1 MKTTTISR
9 AKFGKFTAAIAA
21 AALLAGTA
29 APGVLAADYT
39 AQLTKTID
47 MTAAPGAGVPH
58 GSITFTVGTVAN
70 LPAWAAG
77 TAVKGTAAQIKS
89 TELTAA
95 FTGGTA
101 NTVTVPFT
109 FDSDDFTAP
118 GDYIFSLTETAAGI
132 TGLTQDTAARYIVV
146 RVVNTD
152 PTAPDGSLEIS
163 EVNIVNADGTAKAGE
178 ITNTYAAYGLSVVK
192 HLSGNFANAGDE
204 FTFTIAL
211 DDPDETPH
219 ASSVTVKTGGE
230 SADFSTITGDTVTFN
245 ADGTAEVKAGITGG
259 EKIEVTG
266 LPANTGY
273 TITESGDTASSYTTT
288 WGGITK
294 TGSDDKTSDA
304 QTMAAADSPGFAEL
318 RALNPDVCGWLT
330 LDGTRIDFPVVQGAD
345 NMVYVNTDVYGNFSL
360 SGAIFLD
367 SRCPADFTAPY
378 SIVYGHHIE
387 DGGMFGDIVQF
398 TQSDYFAAH
407 TTGTLITDDT
417 AYNIALFACVQAD
430 AYDPVLYDP
439 AQSPDALLA
448 YIKAHA
454 VQYRTPGS
462 GPVVAFSTCT
472 EAATNGRVLLFGQL
486 LPQT

>member
-1 MKTTTISR
+1 MKTTYISR

-70 LPAWAAG
+70 LPSWAAG

-101 NTVTVPFT
+101 NTVTVPF
-109 FDSDDFTAP
+109 
-118 GDYIFSLTETAAGI
+118 IFSLTETAAGI

-152 PTAPDGSLEIS
+152 PAAPTGALRIS
-163 EVNIVNADGTAKAGE
+163 DINIVNADGTAKADE
-178 ITNTYAAYGLSVVK
+178 VTNTYAAYGLSVVK

-273 TITESGDTASSYTTT
+273 TITESGDTASGYTTT
-288 WGGITK
+288 WDGITK
-294 TGSDDKTSDA
+294 TSSDDKTSDA
-304 QTMAAADSPGFAEL
+304 QTMAAADKTITVT
-318 RALNPDVCGWLT
+318 N
-330 LDGTRIDFPVVQGAD
+330 
-345 NMVYVNTDVYGNFSL
+345 
-360 SGAIFLD
+360 
-367 SRCPADFTAPY
+367 SRTAPTPTGLLLDAAP
-378 SIVYGHHIE
+378 YGT
-387 DGGMFGDIVQF
+387 M
-398 TQSDYFAAH
+398 
-407 TTGTLITDDT
+407 
-417 AYNIALFACVQAD
+417 
-430 AYDPVLYDP
+430 
-439 AQSPDALLA
+439 LLA
-448 YIKAHA
+448 AG
-454 VQYRTPGS
+454 TGS
-462 GPVVAFSTCT
+462 
-472 EAATNGRVLLFGQL
+472 VLLL
-486 LPQT
+486 RKRHNSDE

>member
-1 MKTTTISR
+1 MKTTYISR

-58 GSITFTVGTVAN
+58 GSITFTVGTVVN
-70 LPAWAAG
+70 LPSWAAG

-95 FTGGTA
+95 FTGGTV

-152 PTAPDGSLEIS
+152 PAAPTGALRIS
-163 EVNIVNADGTAKAGE
+163 DINIVNADGTAKADE
-178 ITNTYAAYGLSVVK
+178 VTNTYTAYGLSVVK

-230 SADFSTITGDTVTFN
+230 SADFSTITGDTVAFN

-288 WGGITK
+288 WDGITK

-304 QTMAAADSPGFAEL
+304 QTMAAADKTITVT
-318 RALNPDVCGWLT
+318 N
-330 LDGTRIDFPVVQGAD
+330 
-345 NMVYVNTDVYGNFSL
+345 
-360 SGAIFLD
+360 
-367 SRCPADFTAPY
+367 SRTAPTPTGLLLDAAP
-378 SIVYGHHIE
+378 YGA
-387 DGGMFGDIVQF
+387 M
-398 TQSDYFAAH
+398 
-407 TTGTLITDDT
+407 
-417 AYNIALFACVQAD
+417 
-430 AYDPVLYDP
+430 
-439 AQSPDALLA
+439 LLA
-448 YIKAHA
+448 AG
-454 VQYRTPGS
+454 TGS
-462 GPVVAFSTCT
+462 
-472 EAATNGRVLLFGQL
+472 VLLRKRRNSDE
-486 LPQT
+486 

>member
-21 AALLAGTA
+21 AALLAGTT

-70 LPAWAAG
+70 LPSWAAG

-245 ADGTAEVKAGITGG
+245 ADGTAEVKADITGG

-288 WGGITK
+288 WDGITK

-304 QTMAAADSPGFAEL
+304 QTMAAADKTITVT
-318 RALNPDVCGWLT
+318 N
-330 LDGTRIDFPVVQGAD
+330 
-345 NMVYVNTDVYGNFSL
+345 
-360 SGAIFLD
+360 
-367 SRCPADFTAPY
+367 SRTAPTPTGLLLDAAP
-378 SIVYGHHIE
+378 YGA
-387 DGGMFGDIVQF
+387 M
-398 TQSDYFAAH
+398 
-407 TTGTLITDDT
+407 
-417 AYNIALFACVQAD
+417 
-430 AYDPVLYDP
+430 
-439 AQSPDALLA
+439 LLA
-448 YIKAHA
+448 AG
-454 VQYRTPGS
+454 TGS
-462 GPVVAFSTCT
+462 
-472 EAATNGRVLLFGQL
+472 VLLRRKRRNSDE
-486 LPQT
+486 

>member
-1 MKTTTISR
+1 MKITYISR

-70 LPAWAAG
+70 LPSWAAG
-77 TAVKGTAAQIKS
+77 TAVKGMAAQIKS

-152 PTAPDGSLEIS
+152 PAAPTGALRIS
-163 EVNIVNADGTAKAGE
+163 DINIVNADGTAKADE
-178 ITNTYAAYGLSVVK
+178 ITNTYTAYGLSVVK

-230 SADFSTITGDTVTFN
+230 SADFSTITGDTVAFN
-245 ADGTAEVKAGITGG
+245 ADGTAEVKADITGG

-273 TITESGDTASSYTTT
+273 
-288 WGGITK
+288 GITK

-304 QTMAAADSPGFAEL
+304 QTMAAADKTITVT
-318 RALNPDVCGWLT
+318 N
-330 LDGTRIDFPVVQGAD
+330 
-345 NMVYVNTDVYGNFSL
+345 
-360 SGAIFLD
+360 
-367 SRCPADFTAPY
+367 SRTAPTPTGLLLDAAP
-378 SIVYGHHIE
+378 YGA
-387 DGGMFGDIVQF
+387 M
-398 TQSDYFAAH
+398 
-407 TTGTLITDDT
+407 
-417 AYNIALFACVQAD
+417 
-430 AYDPVLYDP
+430 
-439 AQSPDALLA
+439 LLA
-448 YIKAHA
+448 AG
-454 VQYRTPGS
+454 TGS
-462 GPVVAFSTCT
+462 
-472 EAATNGRVLLFGQL
+472 VLLL
-486 LPQT
+486 RKRHNSDE

>member
-1 MKTTTISR
+1 MKTTYISR

-70 LPAWAAG
+70 LPSWAAG
-77 TAVKGTAAQIKS
+77 TAIKGTAAQIKS

-95 FTGGTA
+95 FTGGTV
-101 NTVTVPFT
+101 NTVPVPLT
-109 FDSDDFTAP
+109 FDSDD
-118 GDYIFSLTETAAGI
+118 LTETAAGI

-152 PTAPDGSLEIS
+152 PAAPTGTLRIS
-163 EVNIVNADGTAKAGE
+163 DINIVNADGTAKADE
-178 ITNTYAAYGLSVVK
+178 VTNTYTAYGLSVVK

-230 SADFSTITGDTVTFN
+230 SADFSTITGDTVAFN
-245 ADGTAEVKAGITGG
+245 ADGTAEVRAGITGG

-288 WGGITK
+288 WDGITK

-304 QTMAAADSPGFAEL
+304 QTMAAADKTITVT
-318 RALNPDVCGWLT
+318 N
-330 LDGTRIDFPVVQGAD
+330 
-345 NMVYVNTDVYGNFSL
+345 
-360 SGAIFLD
+360 
-367 SRCPADFTAPY
+367 SRTAPTPTGLLQDAAP
-378 SIVYGHHIE
+378 YGT
-387 DGGMFGDIVQF
+387 M
-398 TQSDYFAAH
+398 
-407 TTGTLITDDT
+407 
-417 AYNIALFACVQAD
+417 
-430 AYDPVLYDP
+430 
-439 AQSPDALLA
+439 LLA
-448 YIKAHA
+448 AG
-454 VQYRTPGS
+454 TGS
-462 GPVVAFSTCT
+462 
-472 EAATNGRVLLFGQL
+472 VLLL
-486 LPQT
+486 RKRHNSDE

>member
-1 MKTTTISR
+1 MKTTYISR
-9 AKFGKFTAAIAA
+9 AKFGRFTAAIAV

-70 LPAWAAG
+70 LPSWAAG

-101 NTVTVPFT
+101 KA
-109 FDSDDFTAP
+109 D
-118 GDYIFSLTETAAGI
+118 
-132 TGLTQDTAARYIVV
+132 
-146 RVVNTD
+146 
-152 PTAPDGSLEIS
+152 
-163 EVNIVNADGTAKAGE
+163 EV
-178 ITNTYAAYGLSVVK
+178 TNTYTAYGLSVVK

-211 DDPDETPH
+211 DDPDETSH

-230 SADFSTITGDTVTFN
+230 SADFSTITGDTVAFN

-288 WGGITK
+288 WDGITK

-304 QTMAAADSPGFAEL
+304 QTMAAADKTITVT
-318 RALNPDVCGWLT
+318 N
-330 LDGTRIDFPVVQGAD
+330 
-345 NMVYVNTDVYGNFSL
+345 
-360 SGAIFLD
+360 
-367 SRCPADFTAPY
+367 SRTAPTPTGLLQDAAP
-378 SIVYGHHIE
+378 YGA
-387 DGGMFGDIVQF
+387 M
-398 TQSDYFAAH
+398 
-407 TTGTLITDDT
+407 
-417 AYNIALFACVQAD
+417 
-430 AYDPVLYDP
+430 
-439 AQSPDALLA
+439 LLA
-448 YIKAHA
+448 AG
-454 VQYRTPGS
+454 TGS
-462 GPVVAFSTCT
+462 
-472 EAATNGRVLLFGQL
+472 VLLL
-486 LPQT
+486 RKRHSSDE